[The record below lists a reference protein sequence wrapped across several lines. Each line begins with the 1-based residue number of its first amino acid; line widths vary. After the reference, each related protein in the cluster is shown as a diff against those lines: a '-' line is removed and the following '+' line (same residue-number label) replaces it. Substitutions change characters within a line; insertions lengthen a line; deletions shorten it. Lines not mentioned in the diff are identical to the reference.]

1 MSSYSQRKAIPWSRL
16 LIRKYAGDEE
26 KGGKNKGGE
35 SEKHR
40 HIVFPRR
47 RSNEDGRGS
56 SRVSTQLSQ
65 IESQHLGSDSFYG
78 LLG

>member
-1 MSSYSQRKAIPWSRL
+1 MLATK
-16 LIRKYAGDEE
+16 KKGE
-26 KGGKNKGGE
+26 KNEGGE